1 MKGQKTEKKKYNYNF
16 MVVSIHT
23 SEPGM
28 VYIIL
33 ALGKLRQES
42 CLEFQPGVHNKLK
55 TILSYIAIPYLENK
69 G

>member
-1 MKGQKTEKKKYNYNF
+1 MTEKNSSPKYERAENRKKKYNYNF

-42 CLEFQPGVHNKLK
+42 CLEF
-55 TILSYIAIPYLENK
+55 
-69 G
+69 

>member
-1 MKGQKTEKKKYNYNF
+1 MTEKIHLQSMKGQKTEKKKYNYNF

-42 CLEFQPGVHNKLK
+42 CLEF
-55 TILSYIAIPYLENK
+55 
-69 G
+69 